1 MGCYHGGRSE
11 LKHTMPHHRTD
22 STAHIIIHVFQWL
35 ESEALGYSEQII
47 QLEEHK
53 SLRHLKTSQIWGPL
67 GCLRES
73 CPFVRVRGFE
83 GFNLFF
89 PSGTKC
95 SLLVE
100 IRQIGLKVQE
110 MAWRCGE
117 EKSFEPSVCECCQ
130 AMLLRR
136 CWTLHSSLAAL
147 SLDVSLLDNNS
158 KSCGNVREA
167 CSSIPDIWQVF
178 KKHWFPSLPLD
189 HLYFSICPIAPLD
202 SGKREING
210 TLDSF

>member
-1 MGCYHGGRSE
+1 M
-11 LKHTMPHHRTD
+11 
-22 STAHIIIHVFQWL
+22 
-35 ESEALGYSEQII
+35 
-47 QLEEHK
+47 
-53 SLRHLKTSQIWGPL
+53 
-67 GCLRES
+67 
-73 CPFVRVRGFE
+73 
-83 GFNLFF
+83 
-89 PSGTKC
+89 
-95 SLLVE
+95 E

-110 MAWRCGE
+110 MAWRGGE
-117 EKSFEPSVCECCQ
+117 EESFEPSVCECCQ

-178 KKHWFPSLPLD
+178 KKHWFPSLPPD
-189 HLYFSICPIAPLD
+189 HLYFICPIAPLD